1 MVGVAGGAWMPP
13 SFDPA
18 ELPTRVDTVEILLT
32 EDARAALE
40 AAPFYGEDVLGSF
53 VDGSGRRYD
62 EVDVNFRGAYA
73 LERLIDA
80 DPIGRRNWKVKFRS
94 KEPYRNR
101 REWNFNFEPH
111 LRQKLAYDL
120 MRFAGVP
127 VPSARHVV
135 LKVNGEAQGLYLE
148 YEDPDNEDWL
158 WEMFGDASGDLY
170 KAARDLPASEGQPSQ
185 KYFADTTYL
194 GPDDASYPG
203 HYEKK
208 TNHKGTVAGD
218 YGALR
223 TFLEA
228 LNGLP
233 ADALDAWFE
242 TSFEVDAFLS
252 YLVVAN
258 FTSHWDS
265 FPFRPKNY
273 WLYEIRSRKKLA
285 FIAWDLDATFDP
297 DKSSFNQ
304 LGSEAS
310 LFFSLKSAEY
320 RPIHSQ
326 EGTERPLAFRLFEVP
341 RFEAAYVARYRALSE
356 TILSE
361 EYLLGRIDAL
371 RSLVEP
377 HLTDART
384 GNGPDT
390 ERSDFEDALSELKE
404 FVTERTASVR
414 EQLAALP

>member
-1 MVGVAGGAWMPP
+1 M
-13 SFDPA
+13 
-18 ELPTRVDTVEILLT
+18 ELPTRVDRVEILIDD
-32 EDARAALE
+32 EARAALE
-40 AAPFYGEDVLGSF
+40 AAPFYGEDVVGSF

-62 EVDVNFRGAYA
+62 EVDLNFRGAYA
-73 LERLIDA
+73 LERLIDN

-94 KEPYRNR
+94 DEPYRNR

-120 MRFAGVP
+120 MRFAGVR

-135 LKVNGEAQGLYLE
+135 LAVNGEPQGLYLE
-148 YEDPDNEDWL
+148 YEDPDNDAWL

-208 TNHKGTVAGD
+208 TNHKGDLARD
-218 YGALR
+218 YGPLR
-223 TFLEA
+223 AFLEA
-228 LNGLP
+228 LNTLP
-233 ADALDAWFE
+233 DEALEAWFE

-258 FTSHWDS
+258 FISHWDS

-273 WLYEIRSRKKLA
+273 WLYEIRNRKKFA
-285 FIAWDLDATFDP
+285 FIACDLDATFDP

-304 LGSEAS
+304 LGVAAP

-320 RPIHSQ
+320 RPIHSE
-326 EGTERPLAFRLFEVP
+326 EGTERPLAFRLLSIP

-361 EYLLGRIDAL
+361 DYLLARIDAL
-371 RSLVEP
+371 ENLVEP
-377 HLTDART
+377 YLTDAKT
-384 GNGPDT
+384 SNGPRT
-390 ERSDFEDALSELKE
+390 ERSDFEGALSELRE
-404 FVTERTASVR
+404 FVSDRAASVR
-414 EQLAALP
+414 EQLANLP